1 MPDGAFA
8 FSPMHSGPEAARL
21 PLAHAV
27 GQDRHLRAR
36 CPCCRQMAVLDA
48 SPWIEMRLGAQRLE
62 SFEDRLRCVCGSR
75 RARLEIWSGAAS
87 QEARLKG
94 GIWMFR

>member
-8 FSPMHSGPEAARL
+8 FSPIHSAGEAARR
-21 PLAHAV
+21 PLAEAI
-27 GQDRHLRAR
+27 GADRHLRAR
-36 CPCCRQMAVLDA
+36 CPSCRTVVVLDA
-48 SPWIEMRLGAQRLE
+48 TPWVEMRLGGQPLAG
-62 SFEDRLRCVCGSR
+62 FEGRLRCVCGSR
-75 RARLEIWSGAAS
+75 RASLEIWSGAAS